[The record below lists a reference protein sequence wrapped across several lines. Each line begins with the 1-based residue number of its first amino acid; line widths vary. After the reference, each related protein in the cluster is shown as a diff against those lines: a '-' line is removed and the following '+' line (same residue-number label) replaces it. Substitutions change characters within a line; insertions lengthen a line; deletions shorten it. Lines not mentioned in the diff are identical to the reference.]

1 MWTIIIDTLK
11 YLQINKKI
19 NTYFYKQNKVMIYW
33 FTGQPGAG
41 KTIQATK
48 LKELLQTEKRN
59 WRKDVFHIDGDSLRE
74 LTLNK
79 DYSEIG
85 RVQNIKN
92 AQLLAFFLNSNECD
106 IVVSLVSPYKEIRE
120 EFKKAC
126 GDGIVEIY
134 VHTNRKRQ
142 REQFKVEGYEPPEL
156 NYFDMDT
163 TSDNPVQSFTK
174 LVHYLRENNLI

>member
-1 MWTIIIDTLK
+1 
-11 YLQINKKI
+11 
-19 NTYFYKQNKVMIYW
+19 MIYS
-33 FTGQPGAG
+33 FIGQPGAG

-79 DYSEIG
+79 DYSEEG

-92 AQLLAFFLNSNECD
+92 AQLLAFFLNANQCD
-106 IVVSLVSPYKEIRE
+106 VVVSLVSPYRKMRE
-120 EFKKAC
+120 EFKTVC
-126 GDGIVEIY
+126 GDSIVEIY

-142 REQFKVEGYEPPEL
+142 RDQYKVDGYEAPEMDF
-156 NYFDMDT
+156 FDMDT

-174 LVHYLRENNLI
+174 LVHHLRETEAI

>member
-1 MWTIIIDTLK
+1 MWAITIDMLK

-59 WRKDVFHIDGDSLRE
+59 WRKDVFHIDGDILRE

-79 DYSEIG
+79 DYSETG

-106 IVVSLVSPYKEIRE
+106 IVVSLVSPYKEMRE